1 VLASSPRRFSLPLLA
16 ALAFATLGTACGG
29 AWEPDNQ
36 ARDRAIA
43 VLDCTEVTVVKIAD
57 NRYRAS
63 GCGGTVEVLCTAGHN
78 EPVCIVGRARED
90 LATSGLADQGA
101 GGETDPETEGP
112 SGPDADDEAP
122 SDASTEIASIE
133 RTIRSGLDAH
143 RADVLACTGRTASV
157 VRVRYAVD
165 GSIALTLGGDLEAS
179 PEEGCVRAAIGA
191 VRVAPGH
198 EGVVMHLL
206 RE

>member
-1 VLASSPRRFSLPLLA
+1 MA
-16 ALAFATLGTACGG
+16 ALASMTVGTACGG
-29 AWEPDNQ
+29 AWEPENQ

-101 GGETDPETEGP
+101 GGEDSDPETEGP
-112 SGPDADDEAP
+112 SGPEADDEAP
-122 SDASTEIASIE
+122 ADASAEVASIE

-143 RADVLACTGRTASV
+143 RDDVLACTSRSASV
-157 VRVRYAVD
+157 VRVRYSVD
-165 GSIALTLGGDLEAS
+165 GSIALTLGGDLEGS